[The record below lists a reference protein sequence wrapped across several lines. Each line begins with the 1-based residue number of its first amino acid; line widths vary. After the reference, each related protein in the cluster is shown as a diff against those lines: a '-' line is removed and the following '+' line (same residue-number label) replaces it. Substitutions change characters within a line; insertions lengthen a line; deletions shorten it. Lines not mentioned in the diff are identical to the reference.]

1 MFLFITKNCLLEN
14 TMRRLLKALPL
25 TLALA
30 ALSIVSISCNS
41 TNSAQ
46 ARFINAVYNTSTYGG
61 SLDLE
66 INGTKDFT
74 NITFPNASAS
84 TYKAVPTGSDT
95 FLGLQYNTTTQV
107 FTTTT
112 TLNGATQYTM
122 VADGQAG
129 GSGNGVT
136 FTTFP
141 DNNSVPTA
149 GTVNFRVIN
158 ASDFAQ
164 LVDVYI
170 EQTPFSGSLGQNGV
184 TPQVSGLAE
193 NSASSYVNLPWNSD
207 GQGWTIFVTPA
218 GNPGLIILNGFN
230 TGDFGG
236 TGSEAIRTLVLT
248 NDTDAV
254 STMSSQP
261 IVLKDLN

>member
-1 MFLFITKNCLLEN
+1 
-14 TMRRLLKALPL
+14 MRRLLNALPL
-25 TLALA
+25 TVALA
-30 ALSIVSISCNS
+30 ALSIVGISCNS
-41 TNSAQ
+41 TKSAQ
-46 ARFINAVYNTSTYGG
+46 ARFVNAVYNTSAYGG

-66 INGTKDFT
+66 INGTKNFT

-84 TYKAVPTGSDT
+84 TYTAVATGSDT
-95 FLGLQYNTTTQV
+95 FLGLQFNTTTQV

-112 TLNGATQYTM
+112 SLNGGTQYTL

-129 GSGNGVT
+129 GSGNGVI
-136 FTTFP
+136 FEAFP
-141 DNNSVPTA
+141 DNNTLPAA
-149 GTVNFRVIN
+149 GTVSFRVIN

-164 LVDVYI
+164 AVDVYI

-184 TPQVSGLAE
+184 TPQIASLAE

-207 GQGWTIFVTPA
+207 SQGWTIFVTPA
-218 GNPGLIILNGFN
+218 GNPGFIILNGFN

-236 TGSEAIRTLVLT
+236 TGTEAIRTLVLT
-248 NDTDAV
+248 NDV
-254 STMSSQP
+254 NSIGTMSSQP